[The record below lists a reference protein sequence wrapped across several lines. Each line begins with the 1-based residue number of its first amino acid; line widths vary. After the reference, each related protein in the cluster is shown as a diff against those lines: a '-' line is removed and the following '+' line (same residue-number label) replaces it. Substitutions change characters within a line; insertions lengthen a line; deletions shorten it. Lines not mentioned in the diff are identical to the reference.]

1 MSLKSDTTREA
12 LGVLPDLPRA
22 QGTLMPPQGLCCVA
36 ACPPLVMSLL
46 SLWKTRF
53 LIARA
58 RCPLVLSSGRIIL
71 TRTSVIDV
79 VPFYCLCLMSDRVVY
94 QAWL

>member
-22 QGTLMPPQGLCCVA
+22 QGLCCVA

-71 TRTSVIDV
+71 THTSVSDV
-79 VPFYCLCLMSDRVVY
+79 IPFYCLCLMSDRVVY